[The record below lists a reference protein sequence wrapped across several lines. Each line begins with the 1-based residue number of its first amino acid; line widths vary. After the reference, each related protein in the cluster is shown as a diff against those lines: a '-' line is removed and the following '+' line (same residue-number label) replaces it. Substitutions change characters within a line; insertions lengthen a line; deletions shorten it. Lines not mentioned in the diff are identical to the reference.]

1 MCAGGSIGDMWFC
14 PRTVSFHEITFEKET
29 VEWDCTHEQAAK
41 KQKSKKNT
49 QQLPEKESPE
59 KELRIE
65 PSKSNLAKL
74 LLHLWGH
81 TTSLLASLC
90 NVEHAHQSIG
100 GDVSRQNPRA
110 VCFHCQRE
118 GLTGLIGP

>member
-1 MCAGGSIGDMWFC
+1 MVTCGFVQELCRFMKS
-14 PRTVSFHEITFEKET
+14 RLR
-29 VEWDCTHEQAAK
+29 K
-41 KQKSKKNT
+41 KRWNGTAHTNKQQKSKKAKKNT

-81 TTSLLASLC
+81 TTSLLASLH

-118 GLTGLIGP
+118 GSTRSIGP